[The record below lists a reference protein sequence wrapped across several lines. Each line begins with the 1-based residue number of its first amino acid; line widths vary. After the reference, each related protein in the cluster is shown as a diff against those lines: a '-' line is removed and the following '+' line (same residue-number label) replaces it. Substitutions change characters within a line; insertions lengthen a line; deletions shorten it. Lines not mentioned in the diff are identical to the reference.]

1 MRAHKQK
8 SCFKPIIVLFATLA
22 FIVYIVSDSSMNEYI
37 KNRALNGV
45 KAKATQTISQTV
57 SNVLSDSDNEYNNYC
72 SIIYDENKNVSSIEI
87 LSLSLSQMQAE
98 LANEIQSELT
108 KLSECELEISL
119 GDLSGFLFLFNRGF
133 EITVKIDSIGSV
145 ICNPISEFTQAGVNQ
160 TCHSI
165 YFDIAVD
172 IAVVYPFECFETTV
186 NVRYLAAQNIIVGAV
201 PQMFA
206 QV

>member
-1 MRAHKQK
+1 MRAHRQK
-8 SCFKPIIVLFATLA
+8 SYFKPIIAV
-22 FIVYIVSDSSMNEYI
+22 FIVLAIIVYTVSDSRLNEYI
-37 KNRALNGV
+37 KNRAVNGA
-45 KAKATQTISQTV
+45 KAKAAQTISQTV
-57 SNVLSDSDNEYNNYC
+57 SNVLLSSGNDYDNYC

-87 LSLSLSQMQAE
+87 LSLNLSQMQSE
-98 LANEIQSELT
+98 LASEIQSELAN
-108 KLSECELEISL
+108 LSECELVISL